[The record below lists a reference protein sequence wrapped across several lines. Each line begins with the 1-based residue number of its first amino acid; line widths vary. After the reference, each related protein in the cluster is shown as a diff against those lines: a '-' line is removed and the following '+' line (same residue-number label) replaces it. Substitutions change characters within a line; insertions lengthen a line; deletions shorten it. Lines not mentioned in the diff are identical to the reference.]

1 MGRRAPHRHRGSG
14 FTLVEL
20 VVVIAI
26 GAVLSTALLQ
36 FITAPVKA
44 YVAQSRRAV
53 LVDVAELALQRIAYD
68 VRQALPN
75 SIRVGCGGQCLE
87 LLRAAGGGRYRAAP
101 SGDNLSFLPGDLDTS
116 FEVLGPL
123 SSAGG
128 LTTGSLPGDCAAGS
142 AACVAVYN
150 TGQTGTDAWNGDNI
164 ATLTAVTTVAG
175 PPAVTTIG
183 FNNQGFAGGQTAF
196 PAASPAQRFFLV
208 DTAVGV
214 ICDPAAGTG
223 TLYRAEGYGIHA
235 DQADVDTLAELAAL
249 GNPAETAVL
258 ADRVSSCL
266 FTYDPGSPS
275 RNGMLTLRLTLAE
288 AGEQVTLLQQV
299 HVSNQP

>member
-1 MGRRAPHRHRGSG
+1 MILRRRCRG

-26 GAVLSTALLQ
+26 AAILSTAMLQ
-36 FITAPVKA
+36 FITAPVNA

-75 SIRVGCGGQCLE
+75 SLRVGCGGQCLE
-87 LLRAAGGGRYRAAP
+87 MLRAAAGGRYRAAP
-101 SGDNLSFLPGDLDTS
+101 GGDPLSFIPSDLDTS
-116 FEVLGPL
+116 FDVLGPL
-123 SSAGG
+123 SSPGG
-128 LTTGSLPGDCAAGS
+128 LATGSLASDCSDGT
-142 AACVAVYN
+142 AACVVVYN
-150 TGQTGTDAWNGDNI
+150 TGQAGTDAWNGDNI
-164 ATLTAVTTVAG
+164 ATLTGITTVAG
-175 PPAVTTIG
+175 PPAVTTVG

-196 PAASPAQRFFLV
+196 PAASPEQRFFLV

-214 ICDPAAGTG
+214 LCDPGAGTG

-235 DQADVDTLAELAAL
+235 AHGDVDTIAELTAL
-249 GNPAETAVL
+249 SNPAEYAPL
-258 ADRVSSCL
+258 ANRVSACS

-275 RNGMLTLRLTLAE
+275 RDGVLTLRLTLAE